1 MAESASIINRSG
13 PGEDAAFRRV
23 LAAKPESVQDVALA
37 VRGLIYDAWPET
49 VDVVWPKQGSVGWG
63 TGPKKLTEQFAYLMA
78 FSRHVTLGFY
88 HGGDLP
94 DPAGLLP
101 AQGGRQVSG
110 RLAMRSLRLASVEEV
125 NRPEVRALISAAVA
139 HQPPAS

>member
-1 MAESASIINRSG
+1 M
-13 PGEDAAFRRV
+13 
-23 LAAKPESVQDVALA
+23 ALA